1 MTTLKNQ
8 TIDLQCDS
16 EPKELW
22 EKCLA
27 LHLVRAGVGI
37 SPNCALAMIAGV
49 SHEEADEALDDMRR
63 RLKAARITITGD
75 QEPARGDH
83 GIHIHRDIIQ

>member
-8 TIDLQCDS
+8 TIDLECDG

-22 EKCLA
+22 EKALA
-27 LHLVRAGVGI
+27 LHMVRAGVGM

-49 SHEEADEALDDMRR
+49 SHEEADEALIDLKR
-63 RLKAARITITGD
+63 RLKSARISFDDGT
-75 QEPARGDH
+75 ARTDH
-83 GIHIHRDIIQ
+83 GIHVHKDVIQ